1 MISEASR
8 ALKAVAKAEGW
19 MAVVPEE
26 TPELGAVM
34 ARAIL
39 AMEEGG
45 AVVAGEAETASEVPT
60 AMAAVAKVETMPVV
74 VRAAVV
80 ARATS
85 RHWQGHIEPAGGPRG

>member
-45 AVVAGEAETASEVPT
+45 AVVAGEAETALEAKRTALLCVLPT
-60 AMAAVAKVETMPVV
+60 PARFSPIGAMIMGWSASSWSAECC
-74 VRAAVV
+74 
-80 ARATS
+80 
-85 RHWQGHIEPAGGPRG
+85 